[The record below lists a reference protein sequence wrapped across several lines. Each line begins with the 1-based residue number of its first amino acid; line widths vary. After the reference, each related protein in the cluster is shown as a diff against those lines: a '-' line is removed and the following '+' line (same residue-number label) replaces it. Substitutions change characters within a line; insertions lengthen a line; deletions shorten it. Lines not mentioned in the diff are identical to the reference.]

1 VTPRVLLEGLLR
13 LVRPARPRD
22 YRGLRGR
29 GQAWERLAAKRLE
42 AEGYVILDRNFR
54 ARAGEIDFVAEENG
68 VLCFVEVKG
77 RSGLG
82 FGAPAEAV
90 TLEKQRRIFRA
101 AEEYVQRRRRR
112 LRGARLSCR
121 FDVVSILE
129 MDGRTDVVVLRN
141 AFEEPP
147 PRRRPP

>member
-1 VTPRVLLEGLLR
+1 MTPRALLERLLR
-13 LVRPARPRD
+13 LVRRARPRD

-42 AEGYVILDRNFR
+42 AEGFTIRDRNFR
-54 ARAGEIDFVAEENG
+54 ASAGEIDFVAEEKG

-77 RSGLG
+77 RAGPG
-82 FGAPAEAV
+82 FGTPAEAV

-101 AEEYVQRRRRR
+101 AEEYLKRHR
-112 LRGARLSCR
+112 LGAPPCR
-121 FDVVSILE
+121 FDVVAIVE
-129 MDGRTDVVVLRN
+129 KDGGADVQIRRG

-147 PRRRPP
+147 PRPPRR

>member
-1 VTPRVLLEGLLR
+1 MTPRALLERLLR
-13 LVRPARPRD
+13 LVGRARPRD

-29 GQAWERLAAKRLE
+29 GQAWERLAGRRLE
-42 AEGYVILDRNFR
+42 AEGYRILARNFR
-54 ARAGEIDFVAEENG
+54 ASAGEIDFVAEEDG

-77 RSGLG
+77 RSGPG
-82 FGAPAEAV
+82 FGSPAEAV

-101 AEEYVQRRRRR
+101 AEEYVQRRRR
-112 LRGARLSCR
+112 GPPGPCR

-129 MDGRTDVVVLRN
+129 AAGRADVVVVRG

-147 PRRRPP
+147 PRRRPR

>member
-1 VTPRVLLEGLLR
+1 MTPRALLESLLR
-13 LVRPARPRD
+13 FVRPARPRE

-42 AEGYVILDRNFR
+42 AEGYRILDRNFR
-54 ARAGEIDFVAEENG
+54 ARAGEIDFVAEEKG

-77 RSGLG
+77 RSGPG
-82 FGAPAEAV
+82 FGLPAEAV

-101 AEEYVQRRRRR
+101 AEEYVRRRRR
-112 LRGARLSCR
+112 GPCRRCR

-129 MDGRTDVVVLRN
+129 ADGGTDVVVLRG

-147 PRRRPP
+147 PRRRPR

>member
-1 VTPRVLLEGLLR
+1 MTPRALLESLLR
-13 LVRPARPRD
+13 FVRPARPRD

-42 AEGYVILDRNFR
+42 AEGYRILDRNFR
-54 ARAGEIDFVAEENG
+54 ARAGEIDFVAEEKG

-77 RSGLG
+77 RSGRG
-82 FGAPAEAV
+82 FGLPAEAV

-101 AEEYVQRRRRR
+101 AEEYVRRRRR
-112 LRGARLSCR
+112 GPCRRCR

-129 MDGRTDVVVLRN
+129 ADGGTDVVVLRG

-147 PRRRPP
+147 PRRRPR